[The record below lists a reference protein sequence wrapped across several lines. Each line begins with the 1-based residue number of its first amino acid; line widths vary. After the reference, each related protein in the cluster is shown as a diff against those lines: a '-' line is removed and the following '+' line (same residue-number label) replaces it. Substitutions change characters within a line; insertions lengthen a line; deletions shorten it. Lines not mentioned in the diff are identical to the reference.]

1 MSEILIEPE
10 SAERRVFGDS
20 FTFKTGGANMD
31 TQVRVYKEKI
41 EQGGRGEQVWI
52 PADVD
57 AVGGLSAE
65 LYRNRT
71 KVAQI
76 VFSYESWTA
85 DVYSYDGEIQGE
97 MTHAQLPFD
106 EAVVAAESLADQ
118 LSYYNPFAKP
128 QEP

>member
-20 FTFKTGGANMD
+20 YSFKTGGADMD
-31 TQVRVYKEKI
+31 TQVRVYREKI

-52 PADVD
+52 PTDVD
-57 AVGGLSAE
+57 AVGGIAAE
-65 LYRNRT
+65 LYRDRR

-76 VFSYESWTA
+76 DFDYETWTA
-85 DVYSYDGEIQGE
+85 DVYAYSGEIQGE

-118 LSYYNPFAKP
+118 LS
-128 QEP
+128 